1 MKAELLRNA
10 SGAAMSQQPQSLMR
24 PLVDGLKDAKEVAV
38 EIANRV
44 ADAATDSE
52 VLKKVPVVSA
62 VIAVTGFCDAMMSFR
77 LARNTQAFLLAA
89 DKGAPPDAL
98 ERLYE
103 KVMGDP
109 RFRDDVPDTIVQ
121 LLIDSH
127 KPVKA
132 EIVGRLFA
140 AVAAQRLSVDDF
152 NTLCL
157 LVLAASI
164 PALQALESLCTGLGG
179 FTLHDDNV
187 TFGSSRQVEE
197 EPLLLGLGVASRD
210 RTGLRVSVLGHKLY
224 MFGFETDFYETFP
237 AWGQV
242 YSARSTSEDDAAV

>member
-1 MKAELLRNA
+1 
-10 SGAAMSQQPQSLMR
+10 MSQEPRSLMR
-24 PLVDGLKDAKEVAV
+24 PLVDGVKDAKDVLV

-44 ADAATDSE
+44 VDAATDNE

-62 VIAVTGFCDAMMSFR
+62 VIAVTGFCDAMMGFK
-77 LARNTQAFLLAA
+77 LARNVRAFLLAA
-89 DKGAPPDAL
+89 DKGATPEAL
-98 ERLYE
+98 DRLYE

-109 RFRDDVPDTIVQ
+109 RFRDDVPDTLVQ

-127 KPVKA
+127 KPIKA

-164 PALQALESLCTGLGG
+164 PALHALESFCTGLGN
-179 FTLHDDNV
+179 FTLHDDSY
-187 TFGSSRQVEE
+187 SSMSWPLRQWED
-197 EPLLLGLGVASRD
+197 EPLLLGLGVVSRD
-210 RTGLRVSVLGHKLY
+210 RTGLHVSVLGQKLY
-224 MFGFETDFYETFP
+224 VFGFETDFYETVP
-237 AWGQV
+237 AWGSV
-242 YSARSTSEDDAAV
+242 HSAESRSGEEASG

>member
-1 MKAELLRNA
+1 
-10 SGAAMSQQPQSLMR
+10 MR
-24 PLVDGLKDAKEVAV
+24 PLVDGVRDAKEVLV
-38 EIANRV
+38 EIANRT
-44 ADAATDSE
+44 ADAAIDSD
-52 VLKKVPVVSA
+52 VLRKVPVVSA
-62 VIAVTGFCDAMMSFR
+62 VIAVTGFCDAMMSVK
-77 LARNTQAFLLAA
+77 LSRNVAAFLRAA
-89 DKGAPPDAL
+89 DKGASHKAL
-98 ERLYE
+98 ETLYE

-121 LLIDSH
+121 LLLDSH

-164 PALQALESLCTGLGG
+164 PALHALDSLCTGLGN
-179 FTLHDDNV
+179 FTLHDDSI
-187 TFGSSRQVEE
+187 FSHGLSRLVEE

-210 RTGLRVSVLGHKLY
+210 RTGLHISVLGQKLY
-224 MFGFETDFYETFP
+224 VLGFENDFYETFP
-237 AWGQV
+237 AWGSI
-242 YSARSTSEDDAAV
+242 YSAESRSDEEASG

>member
-1 MKAELLRNA
+1 
-10 SGAAMSQQPQSLMR
+10 MSQEPRSLMR
-24 PLVDGLKDAKEVAV
+24 PLVDGVKDAKEVLV

-62 VIAVTGFCDAMMSFR
+62 VIAITGFCDAMMGFK
-77 LARNTQAFLLAA
+77 LARNVRAFLLAA
-89 DKGAPPDAL
+89 DKGATPEAL
-98 ERLYE
+98 DRLYE

-109 RFRDDVPDTIVQ
+109 RFRDDVPDTVVQ

-127 KPVKA
+127 KPIKA

-164 PALQALESLCTGLGG
+164 PALHALDSLCTGLGG
-179 FTLHDDNV
+179 FTLPDDS
-187 TFGSSRQVEE
+187 FSRGPLREVEE
-197 EPLLLGLGVASRD
+197 EPLLLGLGVVFRD
-210 RTGLRVSVLGHKLY
+210 RGGLHVSVLGQKLY
-224 MFGFETDFYETFP
+224 VLGFENDFYETFP
-237 AWGQV
+237 AWGPV
-242 YSARSTSEDDAAV
+242 YSVATRPDEEASD

>member
-1 MKAELLRNA
+1 
-10 SGAAMSQQPQSLMR
+10 MR
-24 PLVDGLKDAKEVAV
+24 PLVDGVKDAKEVLV
-38 EIANRV
+38 EIANRT
-44 ADAATDSE
+44 AEAATDSD
-52 VLKKVPVVSA
+52 VLKKVPIVSA
-62 VIAVTGFCDAMMSFR
+62 VIAVAGFCDAMMTFKLS
-77 LARNTQAFLLAA
+77 RNVRAFLLAA
-89 DKGAPPDAL
+89 DKGATPEAL

-109 RFRDDVPDTIVQ
+109 RFRDDVPDTVVQ

-127 KPVKA
+127 KPIKA

-164 PALQALESLCTGLGG
+164 PALHALESLCTGLGN
-179 FTLHDDNV
+179 FALHDDNV
-187 TFGSSRQVEE
+187 SYGFSRQVEE

-210 RTGLRVSVLGHKLY
+210 RTALRVSVLGQKLY
-224 MFGFETDFYETFP
+224 VLGFETDFYETYP
-237 AWGQV
+237 AWGEI
-242 YSARSTSEDDAAV
+242 YSPRTSEE